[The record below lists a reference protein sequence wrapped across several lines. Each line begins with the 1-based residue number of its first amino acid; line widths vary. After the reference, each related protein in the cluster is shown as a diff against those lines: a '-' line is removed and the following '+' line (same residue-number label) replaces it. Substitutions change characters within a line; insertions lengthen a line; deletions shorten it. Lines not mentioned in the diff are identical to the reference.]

1 MSPLARFL
9 KRREYLV
16 FILPMVLYVGV
27 MSVFPVAKSFQLSLT
42 DKDLLSRE
50 PGSFV
55 FLENYR
61 ILLEQPVFWQVL
73 GNTAVFVLGSVAAQF
88 LFGFGLALLLRKNGP
103 TVAIIRGVLL
113 LTWVV
118 PGIITGFTWQWI
130 FQSERYGLFNFLLI
144 SLGLPPVGWFYEP
157 APAMIALLIGNVW
170 RGVSFHMIVQLAG
183 LQTISDEL
191 YEAAYVDGAGRVQS
205 FLRITLP
212 LMRFS
217 ILISWIYG
225 SILTFGVFDIVETL
239 SGGGPGRA
247 TETLSLHIYHTAFRQ
262 YRMGRGASLSV
273 IMFLINLGLTL
284 FYISLLRRTG
294 DR

>member
-1 MSPLARFL
+1 MNPLERFL
-9 KRREYLV
+9 KRKEHLI

-50 PGSFV
+50 AGDFI
-55 FLENYR
+55 FLENYQ
-61 ILLEQPVFWQVL
+61 ILMEQPVFWQVL
-73 GNTAVFVLGSVAAQF
+73 GNTAVFVLGSVALQF
-88 LFGFGLALLLRKNGP
+88 LLGFGLALLLKKNLP
-103 TVAIIRGVLL
+103 TTAVIRSILL

-144 SLGLPPVGWFYEP
+144 SIGLPPVGWLYGP
-157 APAMIALLIGNVW
+157 TSAMIALLIGNVW

-191 YEAAYVDGAGRVQS
+191 YEAAYVDGASRVQS
-205 FLRITLP
+205 FLRVTLP

-239 SGGGPGRA
+239 TGGGPGRT
-247 TETLSLHIYHTAFRQ
+247 TETLSLYIYHTSFRQ
-262 YRMGRGASLSV
+262 YTMGRGASLSV
-273 IMFLINLGLTL
+273 MMFLINLGLTL

>member
-1 MSPLARFL
+1 MNPLARFL
-9 KRREYLV
+9 KRREHLV
-16 FILPMVLYVGV
+16 FILPMVLYVAV

-50 PGSFV
+50 PGSFI

-73 GNTAVFVLGSVAAQF
+73 GNTAVFVLGSVALQF
-88 LFGFGLALLLRKNGP
+88 LFGFGLALLLKQNRP
-103 TVAIIRGVLL
+103 TVAIIRGILL

-144 SLGLPPVGWFYEP
+144 SVGLPPVGWFYEST
-157 APAMIALLIGNVW
+157 PAMIALLVGNVW

-191 YEAAYVDGAGRVQS
+191 YEAAFVDGAGRVQS

>member
-1 MSPLARFL
+1 MNPLERFL
-9 KRREYLV
+9 KRKEHLI

-50 PGSFV
+50 AGDFI
-55 FLENYR
+55 FLENYQ
-61 ILLEQPVFWQVL
+61 ILMEQPVFWQVL
-73 GNTAVFVLGSVAAQF
+73 GNTAVFVLGSVALQF
-88 LFGFGLALLLRKNGP
+88 LLGFGLALLLKKNLP
-103 TVAIIRGVLL
+103 TTAVIRSILL

-144 SLGLPPVGWFYEP
+144 SIGLPPVGWLYGP
-157 APAMIALLIGNVW
+157 TSAMIALLIGNVW

-191 YEAAYVDGAGRVQS
+191 YEAAYVDGASRVQS
-205 FLRITLP
+205 FLRVTLP

-239 SGGGPGRA
+239 TGGGPGRT
-247 TETLSLHIYHTAFRQ
+247 TETLSLYIYHTSFRQ

>member
-1 MSPLARFL
+1 MNPLARFL
-9 KRREYLV
+9 KRREHLV
-16 FILPMVLYVGV
+16 FILPMVLYVAV

-50 PGSFV
+50 PGSFI

-73 GNTAVFVLGSVAAQF
+73 GNTAVFVLGSVALQF
-88 LFGFGLALLLRKNGP
+88 LFGFGLALLLKQNRP
-103 TVAIIRGVLL
+103 TVAIIRGILL

-144 SLGLPPVGWFYEP
+144 SVGLPSVGWFYEST
-157 APAMIALLIGNVW
+157 PAMIALLVGNVW

>member
-1 MSPLARFL
+1 MNPPARFL

-50 PGSFV
+50 PGTYI
-55 FLENYR
+55 FLDNYR
-61 ILLEQPVFWQVL
+61 VLMEQPVFWQVL
-73 GNTAVFVLGSVAAQF
+73 GNTAVFVIGSVALQF
-88 LFGFGLALLLRKNGP
+88 VLGFGLALLLRKDLP
-103 TVAIIRGVLL
+103 VTAVIRSVLL

-130 FQSERYGLFNFLLI
+130 FQSERYGLFNFLLV
-144 SLGLPPVGWFYEP
+144 SVGLPPVGWLYAP
-157 APAMIALLIGNVW
+157 TPAMIALLVGNVW
-170 RGVSFHMIVQLAG
+170 RGVSFHMIIQLAG
-183 LQTISDEL
+183 LQTIADEL
-191 YEAAYVDGAGRVQS
+191 YEAAHVDGAGGILS

-225 SILTFGVFDIVETL
+225 SILTFGVFDIVEALT
-239 SGGGPGRA
+239 GGGPGRT

-284 FYISLLRRTG
+284 FYIALLRRTG

>member
-1 MSPLARFL
+1 MNPPARFL
-9 KRREYLV
+9 KRREHLV

-50 PGSFV
+50 PGTYI
-55 FLENYR
+55 FLDNYR
-61 ILLEQPVFWQVL
+61 ILMEQPVFWQVL
-73 GNTAVFVLGSVAAQF
+73 GNTAVFVIGSVALQF
-88 LFGFGLALLLRKNGP
+88 VLGFGLALLLRKDLP
-103 TVAIIRGVLL
+103 VTAVIRSILL

-130 FQSERYGLFNFLLI
+130 FQSERYGLFNFLLV
-144 SLGLPPVGWFYEP
+144 SVGLPPVGWLYAP
-157 APAMIALLIGNVW
+157 TPAMIALLIGNVW
-170 RGVSFHMIVQLAG
+170 RGVSFHMIIQLAG
-183 LQTISDEL
+183 LQTIADEL
-191 YEAAYVDGAGRVQS
+191 YEAAHVDGAGGLQS

-239 SGGGPGRA
+239 TGGGPGRS
-247 TETLSLHIYHTAFRQ
+247 TEMLSLHIYHTAFRQ

-284 FYISLLRRTG
+284 FYIALLRRTG

>member
-1 MSPLARFL
+1 MNPPARFL

-50 PGSFV
+50 PGTYI
-55 FLENYR
+55 FLDNYR
-61 ILLEQPVFWQVL
+61 VLMEQPVFWQVL
-73 GNTAVFVLGSVAAQF
+73 GNTAVFVIGSVALQF
-88 LFGFGLALLLRKNGP
+88 VLGFGLALLLRKDLP
-103 TVAIIRGVLL
+103 VTAVIRSVLL

-130 FQSERYGLFNFLLI
+130 FQSERYGLFNFLLV
-144 SLGLPPVGWFYEP
+144 SVGLPPVGWLYAP
-157 APAMIALLIGNVW
+157 TPAMIALLVGNVW
-170 RGVSFHMIVQLAG
+170 RGVSFHMIIQLAG
-183 LQTISDEL
+183 LQTIADEL
-191 YEAAYVDGAGRVQS
+191 YEAAHVDGAGGIQS

-225 SILTFGVFDIVETL
+225 SILTFGVFDIVEALT
-239 SGGGPGRA
+239 GGGPGRT

-284 FYISLLRRTG
+284 FYIALLRRTG

>member
-1 MSPLARFL
+1 MNPQARFL
-9 KRREYLV
+9 KRREHLV
-16 FILPMVLYVGV
+16 FILPMVLYVGI

-50 PGSFV
+50 PGTYI
-55 FLENYR
+55 FLDNYR
-61 ILLEQPVFWQVL
+61 ILMEQPVFWQVL
-73 GNTAVFVLGSVAAQF
+73 GNTAVFVIGSVALQF
-88 LFGFGLALLLRKNGP
+88 VLGFGLALLLRKDLP
-103 TVAIIRGVLL
+103 VTAVIRSILL

-130 FQSERYGLFNFLLI
+130 FQSERYGLFNFLLV
-144 SLGLPPVGWFYEP
+144 SVGLPPVGWLYAP
-157 APAMIALLIGNVW
+157 TPAMIALLIGNVW
-170 RGVSFHMIVQLAG
+170 RGVSFHMIIQLAG
-183 LQTISDEL
+183 LQTIADEL
-191 YEAAYVDGAGRVQS
+191 YEAAHVDGAGGLQS

-239 SGGGPGRA
+239 TGGGPGRS

-284 FYISLLRRTG
+284 FYIALLRRTG